1 VSETAQPTYTVAA
14 NLRWFAVVY
23 VVALILLRF
32 IVNLLRTVGV
42 DLPSTGIGIGV
53 FAALVYLA
61 GSRFAAR
68 REWTGRDRHNLAL
81 GYVVVAILVS
91 CSLMAIVI
99 AIDPA
104 TASMLTGIGN
114 MIGVVLAI
122 AAGVALFYYGMARLM
137 LMMLARRGKQQ

>member
-1 VSETAQPTYTVAA
+1 MSEAAQPTYSVAA

-23 VVALILLRF
+23 IVALILLGF

-81 GYVVVAILVS
+81 GYVAVAITVS
-91 CSLMAIVI
+91 CTLMAIVMLL
-99 AIDPA
+99 DPA
-104 TASMLTGIGN
+104 TAAMLMGIGD

>member
-1 VSETAQPTYTVAA
+1 VSEAAQPTYSVAA

-23 VVALILLRF
+23 IVALILLGF

-42 DLPSTGIGIGV
+42 DLPSSGIGIGV
-53 FAALVYLA
+53 FAALVYLG

-91 CSLMAIVI
+91 CLLMAIVL
-99 AIDPA
+99 ALDPA
-104 TASMLTGIGN
+104 AASMLAGAGQ
-114 MIGVVLAI
+114 MIGVILAI
-122 AAGVALFYYGMARLM
+122 VVGVAVIYYGMARLM

>member
-1 VSETAQPTYTVAA
+1 VSEAAQPTYSVAA

-23 VVALILLRF
+23 IVALILLGF

-42 DLPSTGIGIGV
+42 DLPSSGIGIGV

-91 CSLMAIVI
+91 CLLMAIVL
-99 AIDPA
+99 ALDPA
-104 TASMLTGIGN
+104 AASMLAGAGQ
-114 MIGVVLAI
+114 MIGVILAI
-122 AAGVALFYYGMARLM
+122 VVGVAVIYYGMARLM

>member
-1 VSETAQPTYTVAA
+1 MSDAAQPTYTVAA

-23 VVALILLRF
+23 VVALILLGF
-32 IVNLLRTVGV
+32 VVNLLRAAGV

-68 REWTGRDRHNLAL
+68 RAWIGRDRHNLAL
-81 GYVVVAILVS
+81 GYVIIAIAVS
-91 CSLMAIVI
+91 CTLMAIVL

-104 TASMLTGIGN
+104 TAAMLSGIGDVL
-114 MIGVVLAI
+114 GVVLAI

-137 LMMLARRGKQQ
+137 LMMLARKGKQQ